1 MKASFHTL
9 AKREMNEAADYYEA
23 AVNGLGK
30 DFLDEVSYA
39 IEFIKNILRHV
50 PWCM

>member
-1 MKASFHTL
+1 MKASFHML

-30 DFLDEVSYA
+30 DFLDEVGYA
-39 IEFIKNILRHV
+39 MEFIKTILRHV
-50 PWCM
+50 RWCI